1 MNIRLL
7 LQLTLRISFLG
18 FPSQIVSQT
27 TDLLVI
33 DHPGLIIY
41 EQHCASCHSNAEV
54 TRAHSL
60 EMLQTMSKATLE
72 FALNEGIMYA
82 QASTLAEAEKTAVI
96 DFLAAEEDKQWLAD
110 MMCNSFSRHVDLDQP
125 VHLAN
130 YGVDES
136 NSRNLDSSI
145 AGLNNSELSAMELAW
160 AIGFPDTGALR
171 SSPVLVG
178 QTLFYAANG
187 TRKVFALNSTSG
199 CAKWIFDS
207 PTRLR
212 SSLTYGRLGADGR
225 KAILYG
231 DAEGFVYALDASNGS
246 QIWVRDVRGH
256 NRSVRVTGA
265 PVLVEDKVIVPISN
279 SGVAAGADPSFECC
293 VGHGAVTALKASSG
307 DILWEYHT
315 MPDAQ
320 YTGEVN
326 SVGTKLRGPSGA
338 PIWTTPSIDLKRRT
352 IYVTSGENTSHPATD
367 TSDAIIALN
376 LDTGEQKWLFQGL
389 TLDVWNMAC
398 GRISSSANCPN
409 QKQSSLKDYDFGG
422 PAILVERDQGDIL
435 LAGQKSGDLWAL
447 DPENGRLL
455 WNQKIGTGTA
465 LGGNH
470 WGIAT
475 DGNRV
480 FLPINDPGTA
490 RPGFEPRPGMY
501 SFFVGS
507 GESSW
512 SVPSLPDCKNGRADR
527 VTNCQ
532 NRYGLS
538 AAPMLVGDALLSGS
552 LDGKLVA
559 LDKNTGATIWQYDT
573 AVEFKTNNGVV
584 ARGGSIDAH
593 SIAAGGGMIFVG
605 SGYGRFG
612 QTPGNVLL
620 AFKPK
625 ISPTEPSQ

>member
-1 MNIRLL
+1 MNRRFLL
-7 LQLTLRISFLG
+7 KLIFSASFLG
-18 FPSQIVSQT
+18 FPVQLISQT
-27 TDLLVI
+27 SEVSPI

-41 EQHCASCHSNAEV
+41 QQHCASCHSNAEIP
-54 TRAHSL
+54 RAHTL
-60 EMLQTMSKATLE
+60 ETLQTMSKATLE

-82 QASTLAEAEKTAVI
+82 QASTLAAADKTALVE
-96 DFLAAEEDKQWLAD
+96 FLATEEDNSWVAN
-110 MMCNSFSRHVDLDQP
+110 MMCSKSTQHVDLDQTI
-125 VHLAN
+125 HLAS
-130 YGVDES
+130 YGVDAS

-145 AGLNNSELSAMELAW
+145 AGLNNTDIAAMELAW

-171 SSPVLVG
+171 SAPVLVG
-178 QTLFYAANG
+178 ETLFYAANG
-187 TRKVFALNSTSG
+187 TRKVFALNSKTG
-199 CAKWIFDS
+199 CAKWVFDS

-212 SSLTYGRLGADGR
+212 SSLTYGALGADGK

-231 DAEGFVYALDASNGS
+231 DAEGFVYALDAADGT
-246 QIWVRDVRGH
+246 QIWVQDVRSH

-265 PVLVEDKVIVPISN
+265 PVLIEDRVIVPISN
-279 SGVAAGADPSFECC
+279 SGVAAGADPTFECC
-293 VGHGAVTALKASSG
+293 VGHGAVTALQASSG

-315 MPDAQ
+315 MPEAQ

-326 SVGTKLRGPSGA
+326 SAGTKLRGPSGA

-352 IYVTSGENTSHPATD
+352 VYVTSGENTSHPATE
-367 TSDAIIALN
+367 TSDAIIALD

-389 TLDVWNMAC
+389 ALDVWNMAC
-398 GRISSSANCPN
+398 GRNSSSANCPN
-409 QKQSSLKDYDFGG
+409 QKESTLKDYDFGG
-422 PAILVERDQGDIL
+422 PAILVERDQSDIL

-447 DPENGRLL
+447 DPENGQLL

-470 WGIAT
+470 WGITT

-480 FLPINDPGTA
+480 FLPINDPGAA
-490 RPGFEPRPGMY
+490 RPGFVPRPGMY
-501 SFFVGS
+501 SFFVGT

-512 SVPSLPDCKNGRADR
+512 SVPSQPDCENGRADR
-527 VTNCQ
+527 VSNCQ
-532 NRYGLS
+532 TRYGLS

-559 LDKNTGATIWQYDT
+559 LNKNTGATIWQYDT
-573 AVEFKTNNGVV
+573 AVEFETSNGVS
-584 ARGGSIDAH
+584 AKGGSIDAH

-625 ISPTEPSQ
+625 TSPTDPAQ

>member
-1 MNIRLL
+1 MNRRLL
-7 LQLTLRISFLG
+7 LKLIFSASFLG
-18 FPSQIVSQT
+18 FPVQLISQT
-27 TDLLVI
+27 SELRPI
-33 DHPGLIIY
+33 DHPGLSIY
-41 EQHCASCHSNAEV
+41 QQHCASCHSNAEIP
-54 TRAHSL
+54 RAHTL
-60 EMLQTMSKATLE
+60 ETLQTMSKATLE

-82 QASTLAEAEKTAVI
+82 QASTLTAADKAALVE
-96 DFLAAEEDKQWLAD
+96 FLATEEDNAWVAN
-110 MMCNSFSRHVDLDQP
+110 MMCSSSAARVDLDQP
-125 VHLAN
+125 VHLAS
-130 YGVDES
+130 YGVDAS

-145 AGLNNSELSAMELAW
+145 AGLSITEVAAMELAW

-171 SSPVLVG
+171 SAPVLVG
-178 QTLFYAANG
+178 ETLFYAANG
-187 TRKVFALNSTSG
+187 TRKVFALNSKTG
-199 CAKWIFDS
+199 CAKWVFDS

-212 SSLTYGRLGADGR
+212 SSLTYGALGADGK

-231 DAEGFVYALDASNGS
+231 DAEGFVYALDAADGT
-246 QIWVRDVRGH
+246 QIWVRDVRSH

-265 PVLVEDKVIVPISN
+265 PVLIEDMVIVPISN
-279 SGVAAGADPSFECC
+279 SGVAAGADPTFECC
-293 VGHGAVTALKASSG
+293 VGHGAVTALQASSG

-315 MPDAQ
+315 MPEAQ

-326 SVGTKLRGPSGA
+326 SAGTKLRGPSGA

-352 IYVTSGENTSHPATD
+352 VYVTSGENTSHPATE
-367 TSDAIIALN
+367 TSDAIIALD

-389 TLDVWNMAC
+389 ALDVWNMAC
-398 GRISSSANCPN
+398 GRNSSSANCPN
-409 QKQSSLKDYDFGG
+409 QKESTLKDYDFGG

-447 DPENGRLL
+447 NPENGQLL

-470 WGIAT
+470 WGITT

-480 FLPINDPGTA
+480 FLPINDPGSA

-501 SFFVGS
+501 SFFIAT

-512 SVPSLPDCKNGRADR
+512 SVPSQPDCESGRAER
-527 VTNCQ
+527 VNNCHI
-532 NRYGLS
+532 RYGLS

-552 LDGKLVA
+552 LDGKVVA
-559 LDKNTGATIWQYDT
+559 LNKNTGATIWQYDT
-573 AVEFKTNNGVV
+573 AVEFETSNGVS
-584 ARGGSIDAH
+584 AKGGSIDAH

-625 ISPTEPSQ
+625 RSPTDASQ